1 VQSSARSRLL
11 IALACVLVLGGLLY
25 ALRGVLSPILLAFFI
40 AYLLDPVADRLEAL
54 RVPRGVAVSG
64 LLVAALLLVV
74 LLVLLVLPAV
84 IADLAALASQL
95 PAALQRGLEKLG
107 PWLSER
113 GFEMPSTSAE
123 VISSVEEQLSS
134 IAPTLLGSVRGLV
147 STFAFGTASVV
158 ASFAAVVLVPILAAY
173 LLLDFDRIMA
183 ATSELIPPRYRGAT
197 LDIVREVHGVLGLFV
212 RGQLL
217 VMLILGALLA
227 AGYAAIGVPLA
238 VPIGIV
244 GGLLSFIPYVGG
256 AVALGLGLLMAVLH
270 FDGFGQL
277 LGVVAVYSA
286 IQLLEGFVITPY
298 IVGDKLGLSALVVL
312 FALMVGGELFGF
324 LGVMLALP
332 FAAII
337 KVFVARWLLRY
348 RASTIFVGAGNAGP
362 VSSAAPRLRLRA
374 PLHGVRR
381 AKRRRQA

>member
-1 VQSSARSRLL
+1 
-11 IALACVLVLGGLLY
+11 
-25 ALRGVLSPILLAFFI
+25 
-40 AYLLDPVADRLEAL
+40 
-54 RVPRGVAVSG
+54 
-64 LLVAALLLVV
+64 VV

-84 IADLAALASQL
+84 IADMAALASQL

-107 PWLSER
+107 PWLAER
-113 GFEMPSTSAE
+113 GVEIPSTSAE

-158 ASFAAVVLVPILAAY
+158 SSFAAVVLVPILAAY

-183 ATSELIPPRYRGAT
+183 AISNLIPPRYRKAT
-197 LDIVREVHGVLGLFV
+197 LDIVGEVHAVLGLFV

-270 FDGFGQL
+270 YDGIGQL
-277 LGVVAVYSA
+277 VGVVAVYSA

-332 FAAII
+332 VAAII
-337 KVFVARWLLRY
+337 KVFVGRWVLRY
-348 RASTIFVGAGNAGP
+348 RASTLFAGAEVAP
-362 VSSAAPRLRLRA
+362 SLELPAARLRLRS
-374 PLHGVRR
+374 PLHARR
-381 AKRRRQA
+381 ARHRRRA